1 MSMSGMNGVAAYQQ
15 TNNVW
20 NQQTKKT
27 EDTVKKQSVKNEATT
42 KSDKDIQ
49 KSTWKPIDTSSSL
62 VPSHKDGIGMAIGD
76 VQLSDKAKD
85 YYAKLKS
92 KFGNMEFIAVSQ
104 DMKSQVQANA
114 AAYGNANKQVVLID
128 DAKLEQM
135 ANDESFRKKYEGII
149 AMSQAQ
155 LANAKNSL
163 ASSGASVKNFG
174 MSVNSDGSTNF
185 FATLEKSNNDQAKR
199 LEKKQAEKKAAKAK
213 EKKQAEKKANEEK
226 LEKSCEEQKAK
237 RAKLEKNS
245 NNDDKVAKETDAK
258 EYIEMKANS
267 MEDLISQVSKYAYDN
282 SAKSVMTDSEKAV
295 GQQFD
300 FRG

>member
-1 MSMSGMNGVAAYQQ
+1 MCMSGMSGVAAYQQ

-20 NQQTKKT
+20 NQQNKKT
-27 EDTVKKQSVKNEATT
+27 EDTTKAQGSKNETT
-42 KSDKDIQ
+42 SKTDKDIQ

-163 ASSGASVKNFG
+163 ASSGASIKNFG

-213 EKKQAEKKANEEK
+213 EKKLADKKAKEERLEKSREEQKVKREK
-226 LEKSCEEQKAK
+226 LEKGSA
-237 RAKLEKNS
+237 S
-245 NNDDKVAKETDAK
+245 DDKSVKEADDK
-258 EYIEMKANS
+258 EYIEIKANT

-282 SAKSVMTDSEKAV
+282 SAKSIMTDAEKSV

>member
-1 MSMSGMNGVAAYQQ
+1 MSGMSGVAAYQQ

-20 NQQTKKT
+20 NQQNIKTET
-27 EDTVKKQSVKNEATT
+27 EDTTKAQGAKNETT
-42 KSDKDIQ
+42 SKTDKDIQ

-114 AAYGNANKQVVLID
+114 AAYGNVNKQVVLID

-163 ASSGASVKNFG
+163 ASSGASIKNFG

-213 EKKQAEKKANEEK
+213 EKKLADKKAKEERLEKSREEQKVKREK
-226 LEKSCEEQKAK
+226 LEKGSD
-237 RAKLEKNS
+237 S
-245 NNDDKVAKETDAK
+245 DDKSVKEADDK
-258 EYIEMKANS
+258 EYIEIRANT

-282 SAKSVMTDSEKAV
+282 SAKSVMTDAEKSV

>member
-1 MSMSGMNGVAAYQQ
+1 MSNMNGVSAYQQ
-15 TNNVW
+15 TNSVW

-27 EDTVKKQSVKNEATT
+27 EDTAKTQNTKNETAKT
-42 KSDKDIQ
+42 DKDIQ

-62 VPSHKDGIGMAIGD
+62 VPSHKDGVGMAIGD

-92 KFGNMEFIAVSQ
+92 KFKNMDFIAVSQ
-104 DMKSQVQANA
+104 DMKSKVQANA

-174 MSVNSDGSTNF
+174 MSVNADGSTNF

-199 LEKKQAEKKAAKAK
+199 LEKKQAEKKATKAK
-213 EKKQAEKKANEEK
+213 EKKLADKKAKEERLEKSREEQKVKHEK
-226 LEKSCEEQKAK
+226 LEKGSDA
-237 RAKLEKNS
+237 
-245 NNDDKVAKETDAK
+245 DDKSVNDVDDK
-258 EYIEMKANS
+258 EYIEIKANS
-267 MEDLISQVSKYAYDN
+267 MEDLISQVSKYAYDS
-282 SAKSVMTDSEKAV
+282 SAKSVMTDAEKTV